1 MYIILFSAS
10 RFRKYLGIAWENLP
24 HVACK
29 YLSLSLKVLSKQRVS
44 IQFGFSRCSF
54 VYHLGFF
61 QLWITETTTKI
72 GLSYKKIEFTFLI
85 YRVYLKKK
93 NRKSLKASSSS
104 LNIYLHQSLLSLQE
118 VSFISRLTRRVA
130 SRCLQTAPRATCTL
144 IFSFLFREWKRAC
157 SPHNLK
163 TKTIGF
169 T

>member
-10 RFRKYLGIAWENLP
+10 RFWKYLGIAWENLP

-93 NRKSLKASSSS
+93 IESHSRLHPVAWIYTYINIFLACKRSASSRGW
-104 LNIYLHQSLLSLQE
+104 LDVWLQD
-118 VSFISRLTRRVA
+118 VCKQLP
-130 SRCLQTAPRATCTL
+130 APRAL
-144 IFSFLFREWKRAC
+144 SFSQFYFVNERELVL
-157 SPHNLK
+157 P
-163 TKTIGF
+163 TISEQRP
-169 T
+169 